1 MRKRAR
7 TWVLAG
13 SFLIAGSLTAEPIG
27 DLQARLAGMRHDR
40 PTRIQVDVEFK
51 HRGSAPLHLNKN
63 KRRGA
68 ATVVYGP
75 RGVESLTQKWVGSSS
90 RFSFWK
96 ESKVKTEIP
105 MLEEAEALDLADPAG
120 MMEHLL
126 SEAVLVSDETATWKG
141 QPARYLV
148 IRPGLV
154 ATDRDGNAVEADRTP
169 LNLLIKVWLD
179 ETGAPLAMERSM
191 EFRLG
196 PALVVTEAQAFTF
209 HQMDGRL
216 LVAEVEE
223 SFSSTALAV
232 LRGRD
237 SKKIKVTSVEHD
249 GKRVPAPV
257 ALPAKNMLLPA
268 DNAPSSKGSVAS
280 PSDGV

>member
-7 TWVLAG
+7 MWVLAG
-13 SFLIAGSLTAEPIG
+13 SFLVTSSLAAEPLG
-27 DLQARLAGMRHDR
+27 DLQARMAGLRNDQ

-75 RGVESLTQKWVGSSS
+75 RGVESLSQKWVGSSS

-96 ESKVKTEIP
+96 ESKVETEISL
-105 MLEEAEALDLADPAG
+105 LEETEALDLADPAG
-120 MMEHLL
+120 MMEFLL
-126 SEAVLVSDETATWKG
+126 SEAVLLSDETATWKG

-148 IRPGLV
+148 IRPGMG
-154 ATDRDGNAVEADRTP
+154 ATDRDGEAVLAKGTP
-169 LNLLIKVWLD
+169 LNLLMKVWLD
-179 ETGAPLAMERSM
+179 ETGMPLAMERSM

-196 PALVVTEAQAFTF
+196 PALVVTESQAFTF
-209 HQMDGRL
+209 EQRDGRL

-223 SFSSTALAV
+223 NFSSTALAV

-249 GKRVPAPV
+249 GKRVPEPV
-257 ALPAKNMLLPA
+257 ALPTKNMLLPA
-268 DNAPSSKGSVAS
+268 DNAPLSTGSVTL